1 MRDFTLTKYAQL
13 LDALKPYQVMRVRDY
28 LEKQPKTGYA
38 VLRHDVDRLPAN
50 SLAMAKL
57 EAEHGVASSYYF
69 RHPHTFTPE
78 MAEALEAMGHEV
90 GYHYEVLS
98 KTRGDVA
105 AAVKLFGEELEHL
118 RQHADIVTVCMHGSP
133 LSSHDPR
140 GIWAQADWNDFGLL
154 GEAFLSLDPIEYFS
168 DTGRS
173 WGAKNKLRDLTS
185 GSDHSVNT
193 TDELIQLL
201 QTGKRPAVHL
211 LVHPERWSPTMGAW
225 VQAGAR
231 DVVFNA
237 GKRVLRVVRK
247 GSYGA

>member
-1 MRDFTLTKYAQL
+1 MRDFTLAKYGEL
-13 LDALKPYQVMRVRDY
+13 LDALDGYDVLRVRDY
-28 LEKQPKTGYA
+28 LERKPETGYA

-50 SLAMAKL
+50 SLAMAKA
-57 EAEHGVASSYYF
+57 EADHGVASSYYF
-69 RHPHTFTPE
+69 RYPHTFSPE
-78 MAEALEAMGHEV
+78 MASALEGMGHEV

-98 KTRGDVA
+98 KTKGDVA
-105 AAVKLFGEELEHL
+105 AGLELFGKELEEL
-118 RQHADIVTVCMHGSP
+118 RRHADIVTVCMHGSP

-140 GIWAQADWNDFGLL
+140 GIWAASKWEDYGLL

-173 WGAKNKLRDLTS
+173 WGAKNKLRDLTT

-193 TDELIQLL
+193 TDELIRVLRS
-201 QTGKRPAVHL
+201 GDRPAVHL
-211 LVHPERWSPTMGAW
+211 LVHPERWSPDAASW
-225 VQAGAR
+225 AKAAAR

-237 GKRVLRVVRK
+237 GKRVLKTIRK